1 MFNLNEGLLKF
12 ITENVITAEWQ
23 YYAYYIGFVLFAV
36 VAAYLLGSL
45 NSAIIV
51 SKLLYGEDIR
61 TFGSGN
67 AGLTNMLRTYGKK
80 GAALTLA
87 GDMLTTAL
95 AIFIAGTLL
104 GFNYMAGMSYNDGY
118 CYMAALF
125 AVLGHV
131 FPIYYQFRG
140 GKGVLVTATA
150 ALILTP
156 LAFGILLLVF
166 IAIVYVSRY
175 VSLGSVSVALLYPV
189 VVTAIIKLN
198 FTAIPGILSLSIII
212 IAVLVVWCHRQNLQR
227 ISDRTERKI
236 SIGSRKGGEK
246 DKDVDEGA
254 EEDE

>member
-1 MFNLNEGLLKF
+1 MFNLNDGLLKY
-12 ITENVITAEWQ
+12 IVENVISAEWQ
-23 YYAYYIGFVLFAV
+23 YYAFYAGFVLVSV

-80 GAALTLA
+80 GALLTLA
-87 GDMLTTAL
+87 GDMLKTAL
-95 AIFIAGTLL
+95 AILIAGTLL
-104 GFNYMAGMSYNDGY
+104 GFNYMAGISYNDGY

-125 AVLGHV
+125 AVLGHIYPV
-131 FPIYYQFRG
+131 YYQFKG

-156 LAFGILLLVF
+156 PIFGILILLF
-166 IAIVYVSRY
+166 IAIVWISKY
-175 VSLGSVSVALLYPV
+175 VSLGSVTVALLYPV
-189 VVTAIIKLN
+189 AVTTYIRFN
-198 FTAIPGILSLSIII
+198 FELIPGILSLSTII
-212 IAVLVVWCHRQNLQR
+212 IAVLIVWCHRANLQR

-236 SIGSRKGGEK
+236 SIGSRKKVEEK
-246 DKDVDEGA
+246 KSA
-254 EEDE
+254 ENDTENEQ